1 MAGLMSKKR
10 IVRKEYLERL
20 RNLKHKKLIKIIT
33 GIRRCGKSTVMEM
46 FRDELL
52 ENGVDENQII
62 FLNFED
68 YDNKHLRNPDELYSY
83 IKERLTQKM
92 NYIFLDEIQRVENFP
107 EIVDSLYIKDNVD
120 IYITGSNSSLLS
132 SEIATLISGRY
143 V

>member
-1 MAGLMSKKR
+1 MANLMSKER

-83 IKERLTQKM
+83 IKE
-92 NYIFLDEIQRVENFP
+92 
-107 EIVDSLYIKDNVD
+107 
-120 IYITGSNSSLLS
+120 
-132 SEIATLISGRY
+132 
-143 V
+143 

>member
-1 MAGLMSKKR
+1 MADLISKER

-83 IKERLTQKM
+83 
-92 NYIFLDEIQRVENFP
+92 
-107 EIVDSLYIKDNVD
+107 
-120 IYITGSNSSLLS
+120 
-132 SEIATLISGRY
+132 
-143 V
+143 